1 MFYATEMTRKT
12 DMDHGLKSI
21 FLLRSALIGALSAAF
36 GFAVTGTV
44 SAAESS
50 AKTDWRGQII
60 YFVMTDRFA
69 DGNPG
74 NNNQRADEYDPA
86 DGRKWSGGDLAGV
99 QQRLDYIQGLGAT
112 AVWITPPVRNLW
124 WNVGGHFGG
133 YHGYWANH
141 FQQVD
146 PHYGTLADY
155 KGLANALH
163 SRDMRLVQDIVVNH
177 TGNYTHRNP
186 QGQWVRARDSEGL
199 DRPLQKAFADNL
211 SPSSY
216 HLEDSIT
223 DFTDTSRLW
232 NGQLAG
238 LDDLNTESPA
248 IRKALRQ
255 AYGYWMREVGVDA
268 FRVDTA
274 FYVPPAYFRDF
285 LHATDPQAPGIARVA
300 KSLNKPEFL
309 LFGEGFAVD
318 KPYEN
323 TQDHRIAQ
331 YLGPQALPS
340 MINFTYYGTSLDV
353 FARGAPTAAL
363 LHRLQSQPK
372 IYGDTGLMPTFV
384 DNHDV
389 DRFLAQSNVAS
400 LRQALLA
407 MFTVPGIPVIY
418 YGTEQ
423 GMTGQ
428 RDSMFASG
436 FGSGGRDHFDTSTP
450 LYRYIAQLAAVRKS
464 HRALTHGQVVPWVG
478 DESGPGLLGW
488 RMQLAG
494 EPSVLVLMNTADTPR
509 LLLSDGAQDK
519 QWQPLGDTPAVAP
532 VRGAVIPGKAAWV
545 FAAKGDAL
553 TGADADVA
561 PQITTAPPTAPVSGL
576 WQLQGVGPATHLIA
590 DGRVRD
596 AVPVTRTGAG
606 WTASLDT
613 RAWTDGDIVHQ
624 VVARDE
630 HSGALS
636 APLSLRA
643 RNPWQSVLQVTD
655 PRDDDLGPTGR
666 YTYPAGADWEQ
677 VRTADLLGARVQTA
691 GTRLRLILPMRM
703 LSSTW
708 NPANGFDHV
717 SVQVYLQVPG
727 IAGPSVATSYEQ
739 HGQLPAGFAWNRL
752 LRIHGWSN
760 ALFATNDQ
768 EQPTALSETAT
779 VKVDRDA
786 NTITL
791 EWPASALGS
800 PSTLSGTKLWINTW
814 DYDGGLRPLTTQA
827 TPGSFGGGQAADD
840 PLWMDSIG
848 PLTLP

>member
-1 MFYATEMTRKT
+1 
-12 DMDHGLKSI
+12 
-21 FLLRSALIGALSAAF
+21 
-36 GFAVTGTV
+36 
-44 SAAESS
+44 
-50 AKTDWRGQII
+50 
-60 YFVMTDRFA
+60 MTDRFA

-74 NNNQRADEYDPA
+74 NNNQHADEYDPA

-124 WNVGGHFGG
+124 WNVAGHFGG

-155 KGLANALH
+155 KRLADALH
-163 SRDMRLVQDIVVNH
+163 ARDMRLVQDIVVNH
-177 TGNYTHRNP
+177 TGNYTQRNP
-186 QGQWVRARDSEGL
+186 QGQWVRTRDSAGL

-216 HLEDSIT
+216 HLEPSIT
-223 DFTDTSRLW
+223 DFTDTTKLW
-232 NGQLAG
+232 NGQLAD
-238 LDDLNTESPA
+238 LDDLNTESPH

-274 FYVPPAYFRDF
+274 FYVPPSFFDDF
-285 LHATDPQAPGIARVA
+285 MHAADPEAPGIARVA
-300 KSLNKPEFL
+300 KDLNKPDFL
-309 LFGEGFAVD
+309 LFGEGFAID
-318 KPYEN
+318 KPYRN

-331 YLGPQALPS
+331 YLGPKALPS

-363 LHRLQSQPK
+363 LHRLQSQPA

-389 DRFLAQSNVAS
+389 DRFLAQSNTAS
-400 LRQALLA
+400 LRQALLG

-423 GMTGQ
+423 SMSGQ
-428 RDSMFASG
+428 RDSMFAGG
-436 FGSGGRDHFDTSTP
+436 FGSAGRDHFDTDAP
-450 LYRYIAQLAAVRKS
+450 LYRYIAQLASIRKS
-464 HRALTHGQVVPWVG
+464 HRALTHGQVMPWVS
-478 DESGPGLLGW
+478 DQSGPGLLGW

-509 LLLSDGAQDK
+509 LLTDDGAQGM
-519 QWQPLGDTPAVAP
+519 QWLPLGETPEVAP
-532 VRGAVIPGKAAWV
+532 VRGTVIPGKAAWV
-545 FAAKGDAL
+545 FVANGTASVAAESPMSPA
-553 TGADADVA
+553 
-561 PQITTAPPTAPVSGL
+561 ITTAPPTAPVSGV
-576 WQLQGVGPATHLIA
+576 WRLQGTGPATHLIA
-590 DGRVRD
+590 DGRVQD
-596 AVPVTRTGAG
+596 AIPVSRTAEG
-606 WTASLDT
+606 WTVTLDT
-613 RAWTDGDIVHQ
+613 RSWTESDIAHQ
-624 VVARDE
+624 LVARDE
-630 HSGALS
+630 RSGALS

-643 RNPWQSVLQVTD
+643 SNPWQSVLNVTD
-655 PRDDDLGPTGR
+655 PRDDDHGPLNS
-666 YTYPAGADWEQ
+666 YTYPAGADWQ
-677 VRTADLLGARVQTA
+677 NVRSADLLGAQLQVA
-691 GTRLRLILPMRM
+691 GTRLRLTLPMRM

-717 SVQVYLQVPG
+717 SLQVYLQVPG
-727 IAGPSVATSYEQ
+727 VAGKSIGTTYEQ
-739 HGQLPAGFAWNRL
+739 RGQLPCDFTWNRL

-760 ALFATNDQ
+760 ALFAANDRG
-768 EQPTALSETAT
+768 EAVALSETAT
-779 VKVDRDA
+779 AKVDRSS

-800 PSTLSGTKLWINTW
+800 PSSLSGTQLWINTW
-814 DYDGGLRPLTTQA
+814 DYDGGLRPLTAQA
-827 TPGSFGGGQAADD
+827 TPGSFGGGQGADD
-840 PLWMDSIG
+840 PMWMDAIG